1 MQESREDDQG
11 QADGGLASRWVQPG
25 MGELTQR
32 PAIGTGRWSF
42 ARPGGWSAPKER
54 RETNGVK

>member
-1 MQESREDDQG
+1 MTKAKPTAGSHPAG
-11 QADGGLASRWVQPG
+11 VQPG